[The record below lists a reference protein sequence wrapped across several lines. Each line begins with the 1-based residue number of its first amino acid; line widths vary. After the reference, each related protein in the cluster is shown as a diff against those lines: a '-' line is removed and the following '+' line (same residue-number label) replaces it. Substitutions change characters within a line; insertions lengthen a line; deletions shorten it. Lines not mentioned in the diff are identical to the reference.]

1 MATIS
6 LSKKRYHIEV
16 TGWVQGVGFRPYVHR
31 LATGM
36 GLFGWVRNSSN
47 GVEIEVEG
55 EAAVLAS
62 FIHTLPQQKPPHAII
77 ASLQTRLIPCH
88 YIAGFVI
95 RPSLANPGN
104 HRHLPLDLATCHAC
118 KQELFDP
125 GNRRYHYPFIN
136 CTDCGPRYSILT
148 GMPYDR
154 ANTTMAAF
162 ALCDPCAAEY
172 HDPGNRRFHAEP
184 NACPRCGP
192 VLQYGN
198 RDGTVVA
205 TADAALQLAITALR
219 DGKIIAVKGLGG
231 FHLLVDARIEEAVL
245 RLRTRKHRRRKPFAV
260 MFPDL
265 AQVATACELSA
276 EEASL
281 LASPQAPIV
290 LLQRLKENQTV
301 CKAVAPD
308 QPTLGVMLPYTP
320 LHHLLL
326 DALGFPVV
334 ATSGNLSDEPLCKD
348 ETEMVAMLDQI
359 ADAYLAHNR
368 PIANRIDD
376 SVLFVSHGKP
386 VMLRAARGY
395 APLHIELDEAVLR
408 PLMATGGQLK
418 NTVAL
423 AAGHSLLISP
433 HIGDLSALATVR
445 TQRETIETL
454 CSLYAIQPERVAC
467 DLHPDYQSTR
477 TAEKLG
483 LPLTG
488 IQHHEAHARSCMAEH
503 RLRGK
508 ALGIVWDGTGYGTDG
523 TIWGGEFLQINI
535 RGFQRVAHFLPFP
548 LPGGERAIREPRRAA
563 LGVRYAIDGDD
574 CFADLHVSTNDFS
587 TAELAILQQMLTNR
601 TNCPMTS
608 SVGRLFDAVASLT
621 GLCHVSD
628 FEGEAAMALQHAA
641 AAAMAD
647 NTVYPFVISPL
658 DESGLNVDWRPMLRQ
673 IIDEVAHNHAVGRIA
688 ANFHMTLAQMAVTVA
703 QQIGE
708 KVILLSGGC
717 FQNRLLQEQTCQA
730 LKTAGFEVYHH
741 HLLPANDGG
750 LAAGQIMTAIPI
762 FQET

>member
-1 MATIS
+1 M
-6 LSKKRYHIEV
+6 
-16 TGWVQGVGFRPYVHR
+16 QGVGFRPYVHR

-36 GLFGWVRNSSN
+36 GLFGWVRNSGN

-55 EAAVLAS
+55 GAAALAS

-95 RPSLANPGN
+95 WPSLANPGN
-104 HRHLPLDLATCHAC
+104 HRHLPLDLATCDAC

-154 ANTTMAAF
+154 VNTTMAAF

-198 RDGTVVA
+198 RDGTVIA
-205 TADAALQLAITALR
+205 TADTALQLAITALHN
-219 DGKIIAVKGLGG
+219 GKIIAVKGLGG

-245 RLRTRKHRRRKPFAV
+245 RLRARKHRRRKPFAV

-265 AQVATACELSA
+265 AQVVAACELSA

-301 CKAVAPD
+301 CNAVAPD

-348 ETEMVAMLDQI
+348 ETERVAMLGRI

-395 APLHIELDEAVLR
+395 APLHIELDKAVLH

-445 TQRETIETL
+445 AQREMIETL

-483 LPLTG
+483 LPLASV
-488 IQHHEAHARSCMAEH
+488 QHHEAHARSCMAEH
-503 RLRGK
+503 GLSGK

-523 TIWGGEFLQINI
+523 AIWGGEFLQINV

-563 LGVRYAIDGDD
+563 LGVRYAIDGSD
-574 CFADLHVSTNDFS
+574 CFADLHINAGNFS

-641 AAAMAD
+641 AAAMVN
-647 NTVYPFVISPL
+647 NTVYPFAISPL

-673 IIDEVAHNHAVGRIA
+673 IINEVANNHAAGRIA
-688 ANFHMTLAQMAVTVA
+688 ANFHVTLAQMAVAVA

-717 FQNRLLQEQTCQA
+717 FQNRLLQEQTYQA
-730 LKTAGFEVYHH
+730 LQTAGFEVYHH

-750 LAAGQIMTAIPI
+750 LAAGQIMAAIPI
-762 FQET
+762 FQEE